1 MKTIM
6 HSTVATPPVAL
17 SPNPAGHR
25 PATEY
30 NVPIGRLRAF
40 VTALVVAHHAV
51 LAYHPWAPPPPASL
65 DSPIRWWLAFPVVDA
80 QRWTGWALF
89 VGWNDSFFMALM
101 FFLSGL
107 FAWSSLRRKGSGGFV
122 LARLLRLGVPFV
134 FAAGILAP
142 LAYYPAYLQTLAEH
156 HSVATF
162 WSQWRALGTWPAGP
176 AWFIWVLLA
185 FGCVAAALYRVTP
198 HWAESANRAASPVLD
213 RPFLFAVTL
222 ILVSGLAY
230 VPMAAHFGPLD
241 WKMWGPFSIQTS
253 RLFLYAVY
261 FAAGFI
267 VGAGTAG
274 QALFLADGRLA
285 KRWIIWVST
294 ALVAFIAASAISIAA
309 LTHNSAPRLFG
320 FLALA
325 AMPASCAASSLA
337 LMAVFVRFAKS
348 RRPVL
353 ESFAAAAY
361 GIYLV
366 HYPVVSWTQYALLS
380 WQQSAV
386 LKGVAVT
393 VAGIVLSWGLV
404 TLARRSRLVARLI

>member
-1 MKTIM
+1 M
-6 HSTVATPPVAL
+6 
-17 SPNPAGHR
+17 
-25 PATEY
+25 
-30 NVPIGRLRAF
+30 GRLRAF

-51 LAYHPWAPPPPASL
+51 LAYYPWAPPPPASL

-122 LARLLRLGVPFV
+122 LGRLLRLGVPFV

-142 LAYYPAYLQTLAEH
+142 LAYFPAYLQTPAEH
-156 HSVATF
+156 HSVVTF
-162 WSQWRALGTWPAGP
+162 WHQWRALGTWPAGP

-185 FGCVAAALYRVTP
+185 FGCIAAALYRVAP
-198 HWAESANRAASPVLD
+198 HWAELANRAASLVLCK
-213 RPFLFAVTL
+213 PSLFATIL
-222 ILVSGLAY
+222 ILVSGVAY
-230 VPMAAHFGPLD
+230 GPMAAHFGPLD
-241 WKMWGPFSIQTS
+241 WKMWGPLSIQTS

-261 FAAGFI
+261 FAAGLI

-274 QALFLADGRLA
+274 QTLLLADSRLA
-285 KRWIIWVST
+285 KRWIVWVIT
-294 ALVAFIAASAISIAA
+294 ALVAFIAASTISIAA
-309 LTHNSAPRLFG
+309 LTHNSALFG

-325 AMPASCAASSLA
+325 AMPVSCAASSLA

-348 RRPVL
+348 RRPFL
-353 ESFAAAAY
+353 ESFSVAAY
-361 GIYLV
+361 GVYLI
-366 HYPVVSWTQYALLS
+366 HYPVVTWTQYALLS

-393 VAGIVLSWGLV
+393 AAGILLSWGLV

>member
-1 MKTIM
+1 M
-6 HSTVATPPVAL
+6 
-17 SPNPAGHR
+17 
-25 PATEY
+25 
-30 NVPIGRLRAF
+30 GRLRAF
-40 VTALVVAHHAV
+40 LTALVVAHHAV

-65 DSPIRWWLAFPVVDA
+65 DSPIRWWLAFPVVDT

-122 LARLLRLGVPFV
+122 LSRLLRLGVPFV

-142 LAYYPAYLQTLAEH
+142 LAYYPAYLQTPAEH
-156 HSVATF
+156 HSVAVF
-162 WSQWRALGTWPAGP
+162 WNQWRALGAWPAGP

-185 FGCVAAALYRVTP
+185 FGCVAAAFYKVSP
-198 HWAESANRAASPVLD
+198 HWAESANRAASPILH
-213 RPFLFAVTL
+213 RPSIFAAIL
-222 ILVSGLAY
+222 ILVSGVAY
-230 VPMAAHFGPLD
+230 IPMAAHFGPLD
-241 WKMWGPFSIQTS
+241 WKMWGPFSFQTS
-253 RLFLYAVY
+253 RLFLYAAY
-261 FAAGFI
+261 FAAGLI
-267 VGAGTAG
+267 VGAGPAG
-274 QALFLADGRLA
+274 QALLLADGRLA

-294 ALVAFIAASAISIAA
+294 ALAAFIAASAISVVAM
-309 LTHNSAPRLFG
+309 THNSAPRLLG
-320 FLALA
+320 FLVLA
-325 AMPASCAASSLA
+325 AMPISCAASSLA

-353 ESFAAAAY
+353 ESFGAAAY

-386 LKGVAVT
+386 LKGMAVT
-393 VAGIVLSWGLV
+393 VAGILLSWALV

>member
-1 MKTIM
+1 M
-6 HSTVATPPVAL
+6 
-17 SPNPAGHR
+17 
-25 PATEY
+25 
-30 NVPIGRLRAF
+30 GRLRAF

-51 LAYHPWAPPPPASL
+51 LAYYPWAPPPPASL

-122 LARLLRLGVPFV
+122 LGRLLRLGVPFV

-142 LAYYPAYLQTLAEH
+142 LAYYPAYLQTPAEH
-156 HSVATF
+156 HSVVTF

-185 FGCVAAALYRVTP
+185 FGCVAAALYRVAP
-198 HWAESANRAASPVLD
+198 HWAELANRATSLVLCK
-213 RPFLFAVTL
+213 PYLFATIL
-222 ILVSGLAY
+222 ILVSGVAY

-261 FAAGFI
+261 FAAGLI

-274 QALFLADGRLA
+274 QTLLLADSRLA
-285 KRWIIWVST
+285 KRWIVWVIT
-294 ALVAFIAASAISIAA
+294 ALVAFIAASTISIAA
-309 LTHNSAPRLFG
+309 LTHNSALFG
-320 FLALA
+320 FLALV
-325 AMPASCAASSLA
+325 AMPVSCAASSLA
-337 LMAVFVRFAKS
+337 LIAVFVRFAKS
-348 RRPVL
+348 RRPFL
-353 ESFAAAAY
+353 ESFSFAAY
-361 GIYLV
+361 GVYLI
-366 HYPVVSWTQYALLS
+366 HYPVVTWTQYALLS
-380 WQQSAV
+380 WKQSAV
-386 LKGVAVT
+386 LKGVAATAV
-393 VAGIVLSWGLV
+393 GILVSWGLV
-404 TLARRSRLVARLI
+404 TFARRSRLVAHLI